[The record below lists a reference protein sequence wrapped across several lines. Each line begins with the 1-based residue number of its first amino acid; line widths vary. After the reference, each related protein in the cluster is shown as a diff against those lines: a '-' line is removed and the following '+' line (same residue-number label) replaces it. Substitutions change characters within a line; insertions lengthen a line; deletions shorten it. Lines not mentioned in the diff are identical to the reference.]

1 MKMVLVNEFS
11 CAVCRG
17 VRKIY
22 AGEVLPFGG
31 GSTEVYTHLACV
43 YQRSEA
49 RPRSYPGRYYFL
61 RRRNKGDEVIGEMR
75 TIKEEKKKR

>member
-1 MKMVLVNEFS
+1 MKMVLVNEFHVL
-11 CAVCRG
+11 CCGG

-22 AGEVLPFGG
+22 AGEALPVGG

-61 RRRNKGDEVIGEMR
+61 RGRN
-75 TIKEEKKKR
+75 